1 MREANAS
8 ATLLLKSSTAVARRA
23 RTQARKH
30 GGKHSS
36 TRTATRRRRGGIL
49 LEILLAIALF
59 VGGAVLV
66 LGAMRSAV
74 DGARRADLRARA
86 MDLAQSRIAELDAG
100 LIAVGDLDGGG
111 LDGGGL
117 DGGGLEESGD
127 ATAGGSDSDLAV
139 SLELLPMGSGER
151 IFLARATVRARDGG
165 GDGSGTI
172 ITTVDRVVAG
182 EQSESERGSR

>member
-8 ATLLLKSSTAVARRA
+8 AMLRSETSIAV
-23 RTQARKH
+23 
-30 GGKHSS
+30 
-36 TRTATRRRRGGIL
+36 RRRTDACALRRTCARELRGGIL
-49 LEILLAIALF
+49 LELLLAIALF

-100 LIAVGDLDGGG
+100 LIAVGDLDGGDRAG
-111 LDGGGL
+111 NDLGGSDG
-117 DGGGLEESGD
+117 

-139 SLELLPMGSGER
+139 SLELLPLGTGER
-151 IFLARATVRARDGG
+151 VVLARATVRARDGG
-165 GDGSGTI
+165 DDGNGTI

-182 EQSESERGSR
+182 DESASERSSR

>member
-1 MREANAS
+1 
-8 ATLLLKSSTAVARRA
+8 
-23 RTQARKH
+23 
-30 GGKHSS
+30 
-36 TRTATRRRRGGIL
+36 
-49 LEILLAIALF
+49 
-59 VGGAVLV
+59 
-66 LGAMRSAV
+66 
-74 DGARRADLRARA
+74 

-100 LIAVGDLDGGG
+100 LIAVGD
-111 LDGGGL
+111 L

-151 IFLARATVRARDGG
+151 IFLARAKVRARDGG

-182 EQSESERGSR
+182 DESESERGSR

>member
-8 ATLLLKSSTAVARRA
+8 AMLRSETSMVV
-23 RTQARKH
+23 
-30 GGKHSS
+30 
-36 TRTATRRRRGGIL
+36 RRRTDARALRRTCVRELHGGIL
-49 LEILLAIALF
+49 LELLLAIALF

-100 LIAVGDLDGGG
+100 LIAVGDLDGDELAGDDLAG
-111 LDGGGL
+111 DDLGSSDG
-117 DGGGLEESGD
+117 
-127 ATAGGSDSDLAV
+127 ATARGSDSDLAV
-139 SLELLPMGSGER
+139 SLELLPLGTGER
-151 IFLARATVRARDGG
+151 VVLARATVRARDGG
-165 GDGSGTI
+165 DDGSGTI

-182 EQSESERGSR
+182 DESESERGSR

>member
-1 MREANAS
+1 
-8 ATLLLKSSTAVARRA
+8 VARRA

-36 TRTATRRRRGGIL
+36 TRRATRRRRGGIL

-100 LIAVGDLDGGG
+100 LIAVGD
-111 LDGGGL
+111 L

>member
-8 ATLLLKSSTAVARRA
+8 AMLRSETSIVV
-23 RTQARKH
+23 
-30 GGKHSS
+30 
-36 TRTATRRRRGGIL
+36 RRRTDACALRRTCAHKLRGGIL
-49 LEILLAIALF
+49 LELLLAIALF

-100 LIAVGDLDGGG
+100 LIAVGDLDGGDRAG
-111 LDGGGL
+111 DDLGGSDG
-117 DGGGLEESGD
+117 

-139 SLELLPMGSGER
+139 SLELLPLGTGER
-151 IFLARATVRARDGG
+151 VVLARATVRARDGG
-165 GDGSGTI
+165 DDGNGTI

-182 EQSESERGSR
+182 DESASERSSR

>member
-8 ATLLLKSSTAVARRA
+8 AMLRSETSIVV
-23 RTQARKH
+23 
-30 GGKHSS
+30 
-36 TRTATRRRRGGIL
+36 RRRTDARALRRTCVRELRGGIL
-49 LEILLAIALF
+49 LELLLAIALF

-100 LIAVGDLDGGG
+100 LIAVGDLDGGDRAG
-111 LDGGGL
+111 DDLGGSDG
-117 DGGGLEESGD
+117 

-139 SLELLPMGSGER
+139 SLELLPLGTGER
-151 IFLARATVRARDGG
+151 VVLARATVRARDGG
-165 GDGSGTI
+165 DDGNGTI

-182 EQSESERGSR
+182 DESTSERGSR

>member
-59 VGGAVLV
+59 GGGAVLV

-100 LIAVGDLDGGG
+100 LIAVGD